1 MKFEQVN
8 TDVILLLANIV
19 GESNVITDRE
29 KLLDFCGDE
38 FPMPEIRHYPDVVVK
53 PVNSD
58 QVSRIAALAN
68 EHNIPL
74 TVRGG
79 GTGLCGACVPMFGGI
94 VISFAN
100 MKSVVEVDTEN
111 LMAVVEPGCTLQ
123 DFYKAI
129 EGTGLF
135 FPPHPGDE
143 GATIGGVIATNAGGA
158 RAVKYGVIRNFVR
171 GLEVVMA
178 DGTITMFGGK
188 LMKSSTG
195 YSLLNLMIGSEGTL
209 GIVTKAIINL
219 SPEPGSMYTLIAP
232 FKDLQSAIK
241 TVPSIICNRIL
252 PMAVEFVERDSIAV
266 TEDFM
271 NKQWPSTGGTADLM
285 IIIDGSNEDEV
296 MAQAER
302 VADLCTAGGALD
314 IFVADTKDKQH
325 TILELRSNIYEAMRN
340 NMIEILDVTVPR
352 SKIAD
357 LVEAIHGIEQE
368 LGIWLPTYGH
378 AADGN
383 VHTNIM
389 KARWKDG
396 VWTETPGWENVY
408 RTARNRI
415 HELGKQFGGIISGE
429 HGIGIVKKE
438 YIGDFLDNSQLQL
451 MREIKRAFDPNGIL
465 NPGKIF
471 DSVTV
476 TETVNDLV

>member
-1 MKFEQVN
+1 MKFGIVN
-8 TDVILLLANIV
+8 AESVAYMENIAGV
-19 GESNVITDRE
+19 SNVITDKE
-29 KLLDFCGDE
+29 KLVDFCGDE
-38 FPMPEIRHYPDVVVK
+38 FPGTEIRHYPDVVVK
-53 PVNSD
+53 PVNAD
-58 QVSRIAALAN
+58 QVSAIAAFAN
-68 EHNIPL
+68 KHRIPL

-100 MKSVVEVDTEN
+100 MKKVIEVDTDN

-129 EGTGLF
+129 DGTGLF

-143 GATIGGVIATNAGGA
+143 GATIGGVIAANAGGA

-178 DGTITMFGGK
+178 DGTITMLGGK

-195 YSLLNLMIGSEGTL
+195 YSLLNLLIGSEGTL

-219 SPEPGSMYTLIAP
+219 SPEPVSMYTLIAP
-232 FKDLQSAIK
+232 FSDLQSAIK
-241 TVPSIICNRIL
+241 TVPSIICNKIL

-271 NKQWPSTGGTADLM
+271 NKKWPCTSGTADLM
-285 IIIDGSNEDEV
+285 IIIDGTNDDEV
-296 MAQAER
+296 MGQAER
-302 VADLCTAGGALD
+302 VAELCTAGGALD
-314 IFVADTKDKQH
+314 IFVADTKDKQQ
-325 TILELRSNIYEAMRN
+325 TILEIRSNIYEAMRN
-340 NMIEILDVTVPR
+340 NMVEILDVTVPR
-352 SKIAD
+352 SRIAD
-357 LVEAIHGIEQE
+357 LVEAIHDIELE

-389 KARWKDG
+389 KARWKNG
-396 VWTETPGWENVY
+396 IWTEIPGWEKVF
-408 RTARNRI
+408 RSARDRI
-415 HELGKQFGGIISGE
+415 HELGRQFGGMISGE
-429 HGIGIVKKE
+429 HGIGMVKKE
-438 YIGDFLDNSQLQL
+438 YIGDFIDKRQLQL
-451 MREIKRAFDPNGIL
+451 MREIKQAFDPNGIL

-471 DSVTV
+471 D
-476 TETVNDLV
+476 

>member
-1 MKFEQVN
+1 MDFGKVDQSIIE
-8 TDVILLLANIV
+8 LLTGIV
-19 GESNVITDRE
+19 GGSNVITDKE
-29 KLLDFCGDE
+29 KLVDFCGDE
-38 FPMPEIRHYPDVVVK
+38 FPLEEIRHFPDVVVK
-53 PVNSD
+53 PADSG
-58 QVSRIAALAN
+58 QVSKIAALAN
-68 EHNIPL
+68 EKKIPL

-79 GTGLCGACVPMFGGI
+79 GTGLCGGCVPMFGGI
-94 VISFAN
+94 VVSFAAMN
-100 MKSVVEVDTEN
+100 KVVEIDTDN
-111 LMAVVEPGCTLQ
+111 LMAVVEPGLTLQ
-123 DFYKAI
+123 DFYKAL

-143 GATIGGVIATNAGGA
+143 GATMGGVIAANAGGA

-171 GLEVVMA
+171 GLEVVFA
-178 DGTITMFGGK
+178 DGAVTTLGGK

-209 GIVTKAIINL
+209 GIVTRAVISL
-219 SPEPGSMYTLIAP
+219 SPEPGAMYTLVAP
-232 FKDLQSAIK
+232 FSDLHTAIK
-241 TVPSIICNRIL
+241 AVPTIIRNRIL

-271 NKQWPSTGGTADLM
+271 NKKWPCTGGSADLM

-302 VADLCTAGGALD
+302 VADLCTAAGALD
-314 IFVADTKDKQH
+314 IFVADNKEKQR
-325 TILELRSNIYEAMRN
+325 TILELRSNIYEAMRT
-340 NMIEILDVTVPR
+340 NMLEILDVTVPR
-352 SKIAD
+352 ATIAEF
-357 LVEAIHGIEQE
+357 VEAIHGIEQE
-368 LGIWLPTYGH
+368 LCMWLPTFGH

-396 VWTETPGWENVY
+396 VWTEIPGWEKAYPV
-408 RTARNRI
+408 ARQKI
-415 HELGKQFGGIISGE
+415 HDLGRQFGGIVSGE

-438 YIGDFLDNSQLQL
+438 YLAGFLDASQMRL
-451 MREIKRAFDPNGIL
+451 MREIKRLFDPRGIL

-471 DSVTV
+471 DDPAVKV
-476 TETVNDLV
+476 G

>member
-1 MKFEQVN
+1 MKFGQV
-8 TDVILLLANIV
+8 DAEAVSYIEKII
-19 GESNVITDRE
+19 GGSNVITERE
-29 KLLDFCGDE
+29 KLIDFAGDE
-38 FPMPEIRHYPDVVVK
+38 FPGTEIRHYPDVVVK
-53 PVNSD
+53 PVNTD
-58 QVSRIAALAN
+58 QVSAIAAFAN
-68 EHNIPL
+68 KNRIPL

-100 MKSVVEVDTEN
+100 MKKVVEVDLEN

-123 DFYKAI
+123 EFYKAI

-143 GATIGGVIATNAGGA
+143 GATIGGVIAANAGGA

-178 DGTITMFGGK
+178 DGTITMLGGK

-219 SPEPGSMYTLIAP
+219 SPEPGAMYTLIAP
-232 FKDLQSAIK
+232 FSDLQSAIK

-271 NKQWPSTGGTADLM
+271 NKKWPCTSGSADLM
-285 IIIDGSNEDEV
+285 IIIDGTNEDEV

-302 VADLCTAGGALD
+302 VAELCTAGGALD
-314 IFVADTKDKQH
+314 IFVADTKDKQQ
-325 TILELRSNIYEAMRN
+325 TILEIRSNIYEAMRN

-352 SKIAD
+352 SRIAD
-357 LVEAIHGIEQE
+357 LVEAIHDIEQE

-396 VWTETPGWENVY
+396 VWTEIPGWEKVF
-408 RTARNRI
+408 RSARDKI
-415 HELGKQFGGIISGE
+415 HQLGRQFGGMISGE

-438 YIGDFLDNSQLQL
+438 YIGDFLDSRQLQL
-451 MREIKRAFDPNGIL
+451 MREIKRVFDPSGIL

-471 DSVTV
+471 D
-476 TETVNDLV
+476 

>member
-1 MKFEQVN
+1 MKFGQV
-8 TDVILLLANIV
+8 DRSAVSYLEHIA
-19 GESNVITDRE
+19 GASNVITDRE
-29 KLLDFCGDE
+29 KLVDFCGDE
-38 FPMPEIRHYPDVVVK
+38 FPGIEIRHYPDVVVK
-53 PVNSD
+53 PVNTD
-58 QVSRIAALAN
+58 QVSAIAAFAN
-68 EHNIPL
+68 KNRIPL

-100 MKSVVEVDTEN
+100 MNKVIEIDKEN

-123 DFYKAI
+123 EFYKSI

-143 GATIGGVIATNAGGA
+143 GATIGGVIAANAGGA

-178 DGTITMFGGK
+178 DGTVTMLGGK

-195 YSLLNLMIGSEGTL
+195 YSLLNLIIGSEGTL

-232 FKDLQSAIK
+232 FSDLQSAIK

-271 NKQWPSTGGTADLM
+271 NKKWPCTSGAADLM
-285 IIIDGSNEDEV
+285 IIIDGTNDDEV
-296 MAQAER
+296 LAQAEK
-302 VADLCTAGGALD
+302 VAELCTAGGALD
-314 IFVADTKDKQH
+314 IFVADTKEKQQ
-325 TILELRSNIYEAMRN
+325 TILEIRSNIYEAMRN

-352 SKIAD
+352 SRIAD
-357 LVEAIHGIEQE
+357 LVEAIHAIEQE

-396 VWTETPGWENVY
+396 IWTEIPDWENVF
-408 RTARNRI
+408 RSARDKI
-415 HELGKQFGGIISGE
+415 HELGRKFGGMISGE

-438 YIGDFLDNSQLQL
+438 YIGDFLDSRQLQL
-451 MREIKRAFDPNGIL
+451 MREIKRAFDPEGIL

-471 DSVTV
+471 D
-476 TETVNDLV
+476 